1 MATVSG
7 LMPWVQSSARHADF
21 DSLLVFFAPTII
33 QGYGHSAIQTQL
45 FPIPP
50 YAVYSVFGM
59 IISTISY
66 RLRHRFTFAI
76 LGMVI
81 GIIGFAVNFQI
92 HDHTN
97 VQYGALFLASAG
109 TYTAMPLVL
118 CWYALVV
125 RKSTRERLHA
135 RENIAS
141 EGKPGGELLLWSQ
154 RSIRLVGCR

>member
-7 LMPWVQSSARHADF
+7 LMPWVQRSARHADF

-45 FPIPP
+45 FTIPP
-50 YAVYSVFGM
+50 YAVSFVFGM
-59 IISTISY
+59 IISTISD

-81 GIIGFAVNFQI
+81 GIIGFAVNFKI

-118 CWYALVV
+118 CWYAMNG
-125 RKSTRERLHA
+125 A
-135 RENIAS
+135 
-141 EGKPGGELLLWSQ
+141 
-154 RSIRLVGCR
+154 